1 MSERSFAAPGPGTWE
16 LETTHLS
23 KPVTAYTSAV
33 FPDGLMRGFKEGTER
48 YGLLL
53 SHLKPVFIHGFCY
66 MKAVPAFVPE
76 DAPSGPPPEG
86 FFEQPELVSRIER
99 GQQAIENKLWR
110 EDLKRWDDEVKPDS
124 IRRNMELQAVDPGGL
139 NTEELIG
146 HLQDCFDN
154 VKEMWYR
161 HHLFSIPSILPTG
174 LYMGNVCQWTGAP
187 PGEVLGLLK
196 GSSPV
201 SRGLAINELA
211 HVADLLRQAGVEP
224 GQFEDQ
230 PAKEVL
236 QALRTRPAPIGSAIE
251 RYLDIVGYQ
260 ITSGYDITERYAL
273 ETPEILVANIWS
285 ALSASAAGDSDS
297 EYEQAYQSIRGKVPD
312 EHRAEFDALLQEA
325 RLINR
330 LRDERGVYNEARA
343 FGISRRAILEAG
355 NRLVRQQR
363 LSNPSL
369 LLQASHEEMLAIL
382 RGADEPTE
390 SELQQRDDWYQ
401 ENNTDNAAP
410 FLGQEPEG
418 PPPLDALPEAARE
431 AEAAIGAALG
441 NIFEAVLDE
450 KPEGV
455 VVGLAVSPG
464 VYVGTA
470 RLISNPSDFQRL
482 QQGDIL
488 VTKNTSATF
497 NVVLPMLGAI
507 VTDRGG
513 QLSHAAIVAREYG
526 IPCIV
531 GTRNATKIIPDGGT
545 VRIDGTAGTLEIRS

>member
-1 MSERSFAAPGPGTWE
+1 
-16 LETTHLS
+16 
-23 KPVTAYTSAV
+23 
-33 FPDGLMRGFKEGTER
+33 MRGFKEGTER

-66 MKAVPAFVPE
+66 MKAIPAFVPE
-76 DAPSGPPPEG
+76 DAPPGPPPEG

-99 GQQAIENKLWR
+99 GQKAIEKKLWR
-110 EDLKRWDDEVKPDS
+110 EDLKRWDDEIKPDS
-124 IRRNMELQAVDPGGL
+124 IRRNMELQAVDPGVL

-161 HHLFSIPSILPTG
+161 HHLFTIPSILPVG
-174 LYMGNVCQWTGAP
+174 LYLGNVCQWTGAP

-201 SRGLAINELA
+201 SRGLAIDELE
-211 HVADLLRQAGVEP
+211 HVADLLRQAGVAP
-224 GQFEDQ
+224 GQFENQ
-230 PAKEVL
+230 PATEVL
-236 QALRTRPAPIGSAIE
+236 QALRTRPAPIGPAIE

-273 ETPEILVANIWS
+273 EVPEILVANIWS
-285 ALSASAAGDSDS
+285 ALSAPAVGDSDNK
-297 EYEQAYQSIRGKVPD
+297 YEQAYQSIRSKVPG
-312 EHRAEFDALLQEA
+312 EYRAEFDALLQEA

-343 FGISRRAILEAG
+343 FGVSRRAVLEAG
-355 NRLVRQQR
+355 NRLVTRKR
-363 LSNPSL
+363 LNHPSL
-369 LLQASHEEMLAIL
+369 MLQASHEDMVSMLQ
-382 RGADEPTE
+382 GASEPIE
-390 SELQQRDDWYQ
+390 SELQKREDWYLN
-401 ENNTDNAAP
+401 NNTDNVP
-410 FLGQEPEG
+410 QFLGPAPEG
-418 PPPLDALPEAARE
+418 PPPLDTLPEAART

-441 NIFEAVLDE
+441 NVFYKPVSEE
-450 KPEGV
+450 KSEGV
-455 VVGLAVSPG
+455 IEGLSVSPG
-464 VYVGTA
+464 VYEGTA
-470 RLISNPSDFQRL
+470 RVISNPSDFHRL

-497 NVVLPMLGAI
+497 NVVLPVLGAI

-526 IPCIV
+526 IPCVV
-531 GTRNATKIIPDGGT
+531 GTRNATTVIPDGET
-545 VRIDGTAGTLEIRS
+545 VRIDGVAGTVEILS